1 MGWCTAVYIK
11 RWVDIL
17 TCMQETS
24 MHCTY
29 KSPVQTAE
37 INDNF
42 PIIFGS
48 DNGNSNLTNPYLHQ
62 LDILQKC
69 NVMQVAILICWGIE
83 NITLFHIYWS
93 NETIKD
99 SLPQPTALQQ
109 RKYEDSSMANK
120 L

>member
-1 MGWCTAVYIK
+1 
-11 RWVDIL
+11 
-17 TCMQETS
+17 

-37 INDNF
+37 INDNV

-69 NVMQVAILICWGIE
+69 NVMQFAILIC
-83 NITLFHIYWS
+83 
-93 NETIKD
+93 
-99 SLPQPTALQQ
+99 
-109 RKYEDSSMANK
+109 
-120 L
+120 